1 MLRLRSAILATF
13 PSFQFSSTAIA
24 SLISLLTL
32 AASGTELNTYN
43 VFVVVALLSTIRVS
57 VCENIAKGAFCVGE
71 FVSSLERIQAFLE
84 LEELPQLVNKQ
95 RPDSSAIDVSRESLS
110 VVAEAIESES
120 SSSSSEKSLLTDYE
134 QEKMEKN
141 QSEESPKERRSL
153 RMRKTKGSGERSIKV
168 ERQVSINNI
177 ICHWNKDS
185 TKPTLKNISFEAFNG
200 ELILVTGP
208 VGCGK
213 SSLLSAILGELPVT
227 SGDISCS
234 GKLVHV
240 SQSPWVFSGTI
251 RSNILFGK
259 RYDPRRYE
267 AVIDACDLRKD
278 MNSFP
283 DRDATRIG
291 ERGTLLSGGQRTR
304 VALARAVYADAD
316 IYLLDDPLGAVDS
329 KVGRNLFERCIQ
341 GILGKKIRIVVTHQL
356 QVRILYNRL
365 HPAAPLSSSH
375 HLYVGSW
382 FYPYIEQSI
391 E

>member
-13 PSFQFSSTAIA
+13 PSLQFSSTAIA

-32 AASGTELNTYN
+32 AATGTELNTYN

-71 FVSSLERIQAFLE
+71 FVSSLERIQDFLE
-84 LEELPQLVNKQ
+84 LEELPRLTNKH
-95 RPDSSAIDVSRESLS
+95 RPDSCSIDMSRESLC
-110 VVAEAIESES
+110 VVAETVESES

-134 QEKMEKN
+134 QEKMEAN
-141 QSEESPKERRSL
+141 QNEETLRERRTRRL
-153 RMRKTKGSGERSIKV
+153 RRAKSSGERAVKLQRQLSVSSIT
-168 ERQVSINNI
+168 
-177 ICHWNKDS
+177 CYWNKDS
-185 TKPTLKNISFEAFNG
+185 TKATLKNISFEAFDG

-213 SSLLSAILGELPVT
+213 SSLMSAILGELPVT
-227 SGDISCS
+227 SGNISCS

-240 SQSPWVFSGTI
+240 SQCPWVFSGTI

-291 ERGTLLSGGQRTR
+291 ERGTMLSGGQRTR

-316 IYLLDDPLGAVDS
+316 VYLLDDPLGAVDS
-329 KVGRNLFERCIQ
+329 KVGRNLFEHCIQ

-356 QVRILYNRL
+356 QVRL
-365 HPAAPLSSSH
+365 
-375 HLYVGSW
+375 
-382 FYPYIEQSI
+382 
-391 E
+391 